1 MKAFCDEETGKTT
14 KSQEIKTA
22 TLGKLQA
29 RMDEAATTIATL
41 EEEIKA
47 LQAEVADIDSAQA
60 SATEIRTKEASENKA
75 AMSDFQD
82 SAAAVMRAMVV
93 LKSFYGSLLQ
103 VQSKTELKS
112 SSKRPSFGSAKSDT
126 GSSIISVLEVAESDF
141 TRLYAETST
150 EEEMAATAFKKLS
163 EENTLAKT
171 TKLTAIKGKE
181 SEVKS
186 LKVQLSQHSED
197 HDSVSEELDAV
208 TAYLEKLKPQC
219 ESKVMSYAEKK
230 AAREAEIA

>member
-1 MKAFCDEETGKTT
+1 
-14 KSQEIKTA
+14 
-22 TLGKLQA
+22 
-29 RMDEAATTIATL
+29 
-41 EEEIKA
+41 
-47 LQAEVADIDSAQA
+47 
-60 SATEIRTKEASENKA
+60 
-75 AMSDFQD
+75 
-82 SAAAVMRAMVV
+82 MVV

-103 VQSKTELKS
+103 VEAKTSRKS
-112 SSKRPSFGSAKSDT
+112 TRPSFGSAKSDT

-150 EEEMAATAFKKLS
+150 EEEAAAAAYKKLS
-163 EENTLAKT
+163 EESTLAKT
-171 TKLTAIKGKE
+171 TKLTDIKGKT

-208 TAYLEKLKPQC
+208 NAYLEKLKPQC

-230 AAREAEIA
+230 AAREAEIAGLKEALAVLEGNTVFLSFRRH